1 MDNHN
6 DSIDTGSN
14 FNIIEEFFKYF
25 RYWYYF
31 LISVIVCFFAV
42 KYYLNHTISIYES
55 QTSVKIIDNSQNNFA
70 LPSTGLSL
78 FGRSKVN
85 LDNQIEVL
93 KSYKLLEQVAKSL
106 NLNTQY
112 YKVGYFNNIE
122 LWKNR
127 PFNVE
132 WMSSSVTME
141 NKDIALEVEL
151 EKDGYKIVEV
161 NGNDDNRFVR
171 YNEVHTIKGIPFRLS
186 LQVGANLKK
195 IYGNK
200 YLIQR
205 SSLNASVVNLSRGL
219 KIVNKNENS
228 DILNISISG
237 ANKDKSEAI
246 LNEIVK
252 QFDIDGLNDRRL
264 IYQKTIEFVNDR
276 FKSIEIDLD
285 SIETRKARY
294 KSNNELT
301 FIESD
306 ASAVTETKISAKN
319 DVFHI
324 ETQIALSKL
333 LDQSVRADKNLT
345 LLPTNIGVENTD
357 INESINF
364 FNTVVLER
372 DRYLVSAGERNPK
385 VIMANEKLED
395 LKNNILKTIKDYQEE
410 LEVSL
415 SKNND
420 VKQATIAKFSHL
432 PFDEKV
438 LNGIERNKNIKEA
451 LYILLLQKREEAAVN
466 LAITSSSIKV
476 IDYALTNSVP
486 ASPKRATYI
495 IGSIIAGLLLPFL
508 IIYISFL
515 LDDKI
520 HNSEDVSKLAK
531 GKIILSEIPHIA
543 DSEKLTTFNDR
554 SILGESFRILRTN
567 LSYVLPLKV
576 DNNLGQTILVS
587 STVKGEGKTF
597 TAINLSI
604 SFAIMNKKVLLIG
617 ADLRNPQL
625 HQYLGT
631 TKNEIGLQDYL
642 HDVSVDWHS
651 IIKKNQLGNPNLDII
666 LSGSIPPN
674 PAELL
679 SNGRKE
685 MLIKEA
691 RKEYDLIIIDS
702 APTLLVTDTLLI
714 SQFVDATLY
723 VVRADFTPKKLIPFS
738 VNLSNRE
745 KLKNMSYVI
754 NNVGLNYG
762 YGYKYGY
769 SYKYK
774 YNYAYG
780 YGYGYGADEAQDK
793 KSFIDRL
800 KGLFNKPK
808 NEV

>member
-1 MDNHN
+1 MENNQED
-6 DSIDTGSN
+6 IVEKGSN

-31 LISVIVCFFAV
+31 LISIVVCFIAV
-42 KYYLNHTISIYES
+42 KYYLNHTIPVYES
-55 QTSVKIIDNSQNNFA
+55 QTNVKIIDDSKDSFT
-70 LPSTGLSL
+70 LPSSGISL

-93 KSYKLLEQVAKSL
+93 KSYRLLEQIVKNL

-112 YKVGYFNNIE
+112 YKVNYFNNME

-132 WMSSSVTME
+132 WLGSSI
-141 NKDIALEVEL
+141 DIDEKSFTLEIAL
-151 EKDGYKIVEV
+151 EKDGYKIIEV
-161 NGNDDNRFVR
+161 NGNDKNKFVP
-171 YNEVHTIKGIPFRLS
+171 YDKIQNVKGVSFKLS
-186 LQVGANLKK
+186 LQVGANLEK
-195 IYGNK
+195 ISGNK
-200 YLIQR
+200 YLIKKG
-205 SSLNASVVNLSRGL
+205 SVQSTVIGL
-219 KIVNKNENS
+219 TSAIKIVNKNENS
-228 DILNISISG
+228 DVLNISINGS
-237 ANKDKSEAI
+237 NKDKSEAI
-246 LNEIVK
+246 LNEIIK
-252 QFDIDGLNDRRL
+252 QFDADGLKDRRL
-264 IYQKTIEFVNDR
+264 VSKRTIEFVNDR
-276 FKSIEIDLD
+276 FKSLENELD
-285 SIETRKARY
+285 SIETKKAKY
-294 KSNNELT
+294 KSTNELT

-306 ASAVTETKISAKN
+306 AASATDSKMTAKN

-324 ETQIALSKL
+324 ETQIALSRL
-333 LDQSVRADKNLT
+333 LEKSVKSDKDLS
-345 LLPTNIGVENTD
+345 LLPTNIGVDNQEVNVL
-357 INESINF
+357 INS
-364 FNTVVLER
+364 FNLVVLER
-372 DRYLVSAGERNPK
+372 ERIMVSAELKNPTV
-385 VIMANEKLED
+385 VILNEKLTV
-395 LKNNILKTIKDYQEE
+395 LKDNILKTIKDYQQE

-415 SKNND
+415 SKNNV
-420 VKQATIAKFSHL
+420 VKQATFNKFGHI
-432 PFDEKV
+432 PYDEKV

-476 IDYALTNSVP
+476 IDFALTNTIPS
-486 ASPKRATYI
+486 SPKRATYI
-495 IGSIIAGLLLPFL
+495 IASIIVGFLLPFL

-515 LDDKI
+515 LDDKV
-520 HNSEDVSKLAK
+520 HNIEDVSRLAK
-531 GKIILSEIPHIA
+531 GKVILSEIPHI
-543 DSEKLTTFNDR
+543 DNLEKLTTFNDR

-567 LSYVLPLKV
+567 LSYVLPVKLDK
-576 DNNLGQTILVS
+576 LGQTILVA
-587 STVKGEGKTF
+587 STIKGEGKTF

-625 HQYLGT
+625 HRYLSTNKG
-631 TKNEIGLQDYL
+631 ELGLQDYL
-642 HDVSVDWHS
+642 HDASVDWHT
-651 IIKKNQLGNPNLDII
+651 IINKSQLDNPNLDII
-666 LSGSIPPN
+666 LSGRIPPN

-685 MLIKEA
+685 LLINEA
-691 RKEYDLIIIDS
+691 KKEYDIIIIDS

-714 SQFVDATLY
+714 SQYVDATLY

-745 KLKNMSYVI
+745 KLKNMTYVI

-780 YGYGYGADEAQDK
+780 YGYGYGATQSNK
-793 KSFIDRL
+793 KSVLRKITSFFR
-800 KGLFNKPK
+800 KKK
-808 NEV
+808 EE

>member
-1 MDNHN
+1 MDNSHI
-6 DSIDTGSN
+6 DSHEKVSN

-31 LISVIVCFFAV
+31 LISVLVCFFAV
-42 KYYLNHTISIYES
+42 KYYLNHTIPVYES
-55 QTSVKIIDNSQNNFA
+55 QTSVKIIDDSKNSFT

-78 FGRSKVN
+78 FSRSKVN

-93 KSYKLLEQVAKSL
+93 KSYRLLEQVTKSL

-112 YKVGYFNNIE
+112 FKVNYFNNLE
-122 LWKNR
+122 LWKSR

-132 WMSSSVTME
+132 WLSSSVANE
-141 NKDIALEVEL
+141 NKTLTIEIEL
-151 EKDGYKIVEV
+151 QKEGYRILEV
-161 NGNDDNRFVR
+161 NGNDKNELVP
-171 YNEVHTIKGIPFRLS
+171 YNAIRNIKGIPFRLS
-186 LQVGANLKK
+186 LQIGANPEKFF
-195 IYGNK
+195 GNQYSIRK
-200 YLIQR
+200 
-205 SSLNASVVNLSRGL
+205 SSVQSTVVGLAAAL
-219 KIVNKNENS
+219 KISNKNENS
-228 DILNISISG
+228 DVLNLSITG

-246 LNEIVK
+246 LNEIIK

-264 IYQKTIEFVNDR
+264 VSQRTIEFVNER
-276 FKSIEIDLD
+276 FKSLEKELD
-285 SIETRKARY
+285 SIETRKANY
-294 KSNNELT
+294 KRNKELT
-301 FIESD
+301 FLEAD
-306 ASAVTETKISAKN
+306 AASVTDSKITAKN
-319 DVFHI
+319 DVFQT

-333 LDQSVRADKNLT
+333 LEQSVKSDKNLS
-345 LLPTNIGVENTD
+345 LLPTNIGVLNTD
-357 INESINF
+357 INTLINT
-364 FNTVVLER
+364 FNTFVLQR
-372 DRYLVSAGERNPK
+372 DRLLVSAGENNPNAK
-385 VIMANEKLED
+385 ILKSKLAD
-395 LKNNILKTIKDYQEE
+395 LQVNILQTIKDYQQE

-415 SKNND
+415 AKNNI
-420 VKQATIAKFSHL
+420 VKKATMSKFSEI

-438 LNGIERNKNIKEA
+438 LVGIDRNKNIKEA

-476 IDYALTNSVP
+476 IDYALTNSIP
-486 ASPKRATYI
+486 ASPKRGTYFMA
-495 IGSIIAGLLLPFL
+495 SIIVGLLLPFL

-515 LDDKI
+515 LDDKV
-520 HNSEDVSKLAK
+520 HNIEDISKFAR
-531 GKIILSEIPHIA
+531 GKIILSEIPHIDHA
-543 DSEKLTTFNDR
+543 EKLTTFNDR

-567 LSYVLPLKV
+567 LTYILPLKV
-576 DNNLGQTILVS
+576 DKQGQTILVA
-587 STVKGEGKTF
+587 STIKGEGKTF

-625 HQYLGT
+625 HQYLST
-631 TKNEIGLQDYL
+631 NKNELGLQDYL
-642 HDVSVDWHS
+642 HDPSVDWHN
-651 IIKKNQLGNPNLDII
+651 IIKKDQLDNPNLDII
-666 LSGSIPPN
+666 LSGRIPPN

-685 MLIKEA
+685 ILLNEA
-691 RKEYDLIIIDS
+691 KKEYDLIIIDS

-745 KLKNMSYVI
+745 KLKNMTYVI

-780 YGYGYGADEAQDK
+780 YGYGYAADMNNRKSLVKRFKSLFKKKNKEA
-793 KSFIDRL
+793 
-800 KGLFNKPK
+800 
-808 NEV
+808 

>member
-1 MDNHN
+1 MENHYD
-6 DSIDTGSN
+6 DSIDKGGS

-31 LISVIVCFFAV
+31 LISVTVCFFAV
-42 KYYLNHTISIYES
+42 KYYLNHTIPIYES
-55 QTSVKIIDNSQNNFA
+55 QTNVKIIDDSKNSFS
-70 LPSTGLSL
+70 LPSAGLSL
-78 FGRSKVN
+78 FSRSKVN

-93 KSYKLLEQVAKSL
+93 KSYKLLEQVTKSL
-106 NLNTQY
+106 DLNTKY
-112 YKVGYFNNIE
+112 YKVGYFNDLE
-122 LWKNR
+122 LWKSR
-127 PFNVE
+127 PFDVE
-132 WMSSSVTME
+132 WLSSSLTME
-141 NKDIALEVEL
+141 RRTVSIEIEL
-151 EKDGYKIVEV
+151 EKDKYKILEV
-161 NGNDDNRFVR
+161 NGTDKNEFVP
-171 YNEVHTIKGIPFRLS
+171 YDVAHNINGIPFKIS
-186 LQVGANLKK
+186 LQVGAIIKK
-195 IYGNK
+195 LYGNR
-200 YLIQR
+200 YLIKR
-205 SSLNASVVNLSRGL
+205 NSLQSEVVNLSNSL
-219 KIVNKNENS
+219 KILNKNENS

-246 LNEIVK
+246 LNEVIK

-264 IYQKTIEFVNDR
+264 VSQRTIEFVNER
-276 FKSIEIDLD
+276 FKSLEDELD
-285 SIETRKARY
+285 SIETRKANY
-294 KSNNELT
+294 KRSNELT
-301 FIESD
+301 FLEAD
-306 ASAVTETKISAKN
+306 AASVTDSKKSAKN

-333 LDQSVRADKNLT
+333 LEQSVRTDKNLT
-345 LLPTNIGVENTD
+345 LLPTNIGVDNVEINTV
-357 INESINF
+357 IND

-372 DRYLVSAGERNPK
+372 DKLSVSAGENNPK
-385 VIMANEKLED
+385 FIILKDKLIG
-395 LKNNILKTIKDYQEE
+395 LQSNIIKTIKDYQKD

-415 SKNND
+415 AKNN
-420 VKQATIAKFSHL
+420 VLKQVTMSKFSHI
-432 PFDEKV
+432 PTDEKV

-476 IDYALTNSVP
+476 IDYALTNTVP
-486 ASPKRATYI
+486 ASPKRASYF

-515 LDDKI
+515 LDDKVHTI
-520 HNSEDVSKLAK
+520 EDISRLAK
-531 GKIILSEIPHIA
+531 GKIILSEIPHIHNI
-543 DSEKLTTFNDR
+543 EKLTTFNDR

-576 DNNLGQTILVS
+576 DNIGQTILVA
-587 STVKGEGKTF
+587 STIKGEGKTF

-604 SFAIMNKKVLLIG
+604 SFSIMNKKVLLIG
-617 ADLRNPQL
+617 SDLRNPQL
-625 HQYLGT
+625 HQYLGNN
-631 TKNEIGLQDYL
+631 KDELGLQDYL
-642 HDVSVDWHS
+642 HDVSVDWHN
-651 IIKKNQLGNPNLDII
+651 IVKKSQLDIPNLDII
-666 LSGSIPPN
+666 LSGRIPPN

-685 MLIKEA
+685 LLIKEA
-691 RKEYDLIIIDS
+691 RKEYDFIIIDS

-738 VNLSNRE
+738 VNLSNKE
-745 KLKNMSYVI
+745 KLKNMTYVI

-780 YGYGYGADEAQDK
+780 YGYGYSADPSYK
-793 KSFIDRL
+793 KSLGRKIKSIFR
-800 KGLFNKPK
+800 NK
-808 NEV
+808 EES